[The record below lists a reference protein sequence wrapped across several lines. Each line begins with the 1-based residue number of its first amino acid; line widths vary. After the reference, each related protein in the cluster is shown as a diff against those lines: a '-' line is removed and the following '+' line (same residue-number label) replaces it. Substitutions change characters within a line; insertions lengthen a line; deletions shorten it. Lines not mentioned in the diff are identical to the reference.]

1 MNTKK
6 KGQMNAKKEGQ
17 MNAKKGEADEY
28 YKSIYYSN

>member
-1 MNTKK
+1 MLGRQKQMNT
-6 KGQMNAKKEGQ
+6 KKEGQ